1 MKASFFDTWQRL
13 EYIERGMAVRLDPC
27 DALLLRKYIAML
39 AIHLDSDKSMNAALV
54 SEQYVDMSIELGRV
68 KDSPY
73 K

>member
-1 MKASFFDTWQRL
+1 
-13 EYIERGMAVRLDPC
+13 MAVRLDPC